1 MELMDLSMRLR
12 ALTVFRGLLSEPV
25 IEALCS
31 YLDCMENAW
40 PQGVV
45 SGYAEL
51 VSRLYRTDEGDLG
64 RHIQRVVM
72 EHENVYIRAVG
83 RGETPPDYVTR
94 SVAMELETLQEA
106 ASLTPDRL
114 RAGLDGAGCLPDFG
128 TTAVDL
134 TESYFRRTAE
144 IERCGYGVYAGRHMF
159 CLDGE
164 GRIVPAGHPDPV
176 RLEDLVGYERERG
189 LVLDNV
195 RALLEGRKAANM
207 LLTGDAGTGKSSTVK
222 AVGNAWK
229 DEGLRI
235 VEVRR
240 EQLGKIPAL
249 LDELSENPLKFIL
262 FIDDLSFRGDDDGC
276 GALKAV
282 LEGSVSARSGNVII
296 CATSNRRHIVKEKF
310 SDREGDDVHRGDA
323 MQETVSLSDRFGLHI
338 TFQRPGKDDYLTIVH
353 TLARR
358 QGVDGPELDALAE
371 RFALLR
377 GGRSPR
383 LARQFVD
390 SLEARGGGGRGGA
403 ARQDQ

>member
-1 MELMDLSMRLR
+1 MELQVLEARLQ
-12 ALTVFRGLLSEPV
+12 ALAVFRGLRSDPV
-25 IEALCS
+25 VEALLACLAHTIDGS
-31 YLDCMENAW
+31 AW
-40 PQGVV
+40 DALEAYGTFT
-45 SGYAEL
+45 A
-51 VSRLYRTDEGDLG
+51 RLYRGGGDLA
-64 RHIQRVVM
+64 RYIRRAV
-72 EHENVYIRAVG
+72 EEDDNVYIRAVG
-83 RGETPPDYVTR
+83 RGETPPAYMTD
-94 SVAMELETLQEA
+94 SVKEELKTLQAA
-106 ASLTPDRL
+106 ASLTPEGLTLPLLEKHQAYLPRFGVSQADLAALYRERL
-114 RAGLDGAGCLPDFG
+114 KNVGK
-128 TTAVDL
+128 
-134 TESYFRRTAE
+134 
-144 IERCGYGVYAGRHMF
+144 YGWGIYAGHHMF
-159 CLDGE
+159 CLDGK
-164 GRIVPAGHPDPV
+164 GRIVPAGHPDPI

-189 LVLDNV
+189 LVLENV
-195 RALLEGRKAANM
+195 RALLEGGHAANM

-240 EQLGKIPAL
+240 EQLGQIPAL
-249 LDELSENPLKFIL
+249 LDELSGNPLKFIL

-323 MQETVSLSDRFGLHI
+323 MQEIVSLSDRFGLHI

-390 SLEARGGGGRGGA
+390 SLEAKKR
-403 ARQDQ
+403 